1 MLLSEIK
8 NILLEN
14 TLDEKLKSINVSDD
28 LTTIKN
34 RYLSL
39 IDETNSKYGDGDYCL
54 LSASGRSEI
63 GGNHTDH
70 QHGKVL
76 AAAVNMDNICL
87 VKKNNSLIVDYTTL
101 GFNIKPVD
109 LNNLESDPKEK
120 HTSESLIRG
129 IAARFKQLGYQ
140 IGGFSGLGH
149 CNVLMGS
156 GISSSAS
163 FEILIAEIF
172 NHLFNNGEINPIEI
186 AKIAQYAE
194 NNYFLK
200 PCGLLDQMAI
210 SVGGFVYIDFK
221 DPTNPIVEKID
232 FNFKDYGYNLVLVNT
247 KGDHANLSD
256 EYASIPKEIKEV
268 ANLLGSEVISDI
280 ELNDFIQKIPNIRN
294 KINNDRAIL
303 RAIHVLNEN
312 KLVDAEVTALK
323 NKDIKSLFKLM
334 KQSGN
339 SSFKYLQNIYV
350 NKNPQVQNL
359 SLALSLSESFLTDG
373 AYRVH
378 GGGFEGTIQAIV
390 SDKELSEYLR
400 LMKMYFGDDCC
411 FVVNIRPVGG
421 YKII

>member
-8 NILLEN
+8 NALLSN
-14 TLDEKLKSINVSDD
+14 QLDQQLIYINVDND
-28 LTTIKN
+28 LNKIKK
-34 RYLSL
+34 RYLDL
-39 IDETNSKYGDGDYCL
+39 VDATLNKFEDADYHL

-70 QHGKVL
+70 QHGKVI

-87 VKKNNSLIVDYTTL
+87 VTKSDDLTVDYTTI
-101 GFNIKPVD
+101 GFNIKKVD
-109 LNNLESDPKEK
+109 LNNLEINPDEK
-120 HTSESLIRG
+120 HTSEALIRG
-129 IAARFKQLGYQ
+129 IAARFKQLGYN
-140 IGGFSGLGH
+140 IGGFRGLGH

-163 FEILIAEIF
+163 FEVLIAEIF
-172 NHLFNNGEINPIEI
+172 NHLFNDGKINAIEI

-210 SVGGFVYIDFK
+210 SVGGFVHIDFK
-221 DPTNPIVEKID
+221 DPTNPLVEKID

-256 EYASIPKEIKEV
+256 EYAAIPTEIKSL
-268 ANLLGSEVISDI
+268 AKLFNKEVISDI
-280 ELNDFIQKIPNIRN
+280 SIDDFIKELPKLRSSLA
-294 KINNDRAIL
+294 NDRAIL
-303 RAIHVLNEN
+303 RALHVLNEN
-312 KLVDAEVTALK
+312 KLVEEEVLALK
-323 NKDIKSLFKLM
+323 NKDLDKMIELM
-334 KQSGN
+334 KKSGN
-339 SSFKYLQNIYV
+339 SSFKYLQNISV
-350 NKNPQVQNL
+350 SSKPKTQNL
-359 SLALSLSESFLTDG
+359 ALALALSESFLTKG

-390 SDKELSEYLR
+390 SDDELDNYIK
-400 LMKMYFGDDCC
+400 LMSAYFGDDCC
-411 FVVNIRPVGG
+411 FVVNVRPVGG

>member
-1 MLLSEIK
+1 MQLTEIK
-8 NILLEN
+8 NQILDN
-14 TLDEKLKSINVSDD
+14 SLDDQLKMVNASDD
-28 LTTIKN
+28 LKTIKK

-39 IDETNSKYGDGDYCL
+39 INETNTKYGDGDYIL

-101 GFNIKPVD
+101 GFNIRPLD
-109 LNNLESDPKEK
+109 LNDLEINPAEK
-120 HTSESLIRG
+120 HTSEALIRG
-129 IAARFKQLGYQ
+129 IAARFKQLGYK

-172 NHLFNNGEINPIEI
+172 NHLFNDGQINAIEI

-210 SVGGFVYIDFK
+210 SVGGFVYINFK
-221 DPTNPIVEKID
+221 DPNSPIVEKID

-256 EYASIPKEIKEV
+256 EYAAIPSEIKKV
-268 ANLLGSEVISDI
+268 AKMFNVEVISDI
-280 ELNDFIQKIPNIRN
+280 ELKDLISKIPNIR
-294 KINNDRAIL
+294 KEIKNDRAIL

-312 KLVDAEVTALK
+312 ELVDNEVTALK
-323 NKDIKSLFKLM
+323 NKDIKTLFKLM

-350 NKNPQVQNL
+350 SQSPQIQNL
-359 SLALSLSESFLTDG
+359 SLALALSESFLSDG

-390 SDKELSEYLR
+390 SDQELDGYLK
-400 LMKMYFGDDCC
+400 LMRAYFGDDSC